1 MIKKIFSIKI
11 AIILLLT
18 FAISIGWATFIENDY
33 GTQSARAIVYNAQ
46 WFEILLISLTTVLI
60 YNIYRYKM
68 YKRAKWASLMFH
80 LSFVLIFVGA
90 GMTRYIGFEGIM
102 HIREGSSSS
111 SMVSDV
117 MILDITATKDK
128 DKSVYKKPIYLSSR
142 GSNWLDISLGDVD
155 IELLE
160 YMPSVGEKIVA
171 DKNSS
176 ILEMKVTLGSGSKD
190 ILLKKGE
197 IFQGDDFIISFQ
209 KRIESSKEIIYI
221 KEIDGKLSMDT
232 TALLKV
238 LDMKTQKSSTID
250 KGNNRDFSDKKLYQI
265 GSGGFVLRKYHS
277 NSTTTLASTSLKPQ
291 SGKAD
296 LLRFKVS
303 YNDISKIVDIRGI
316 KGTQGDTKEI
326 KIGDITLSIKYG
338 VTIIKLPFEIKLVDF
353 ELARYPGSQTPSSY
367 SSKVVLID
375 KEEGLNMPFHIYMNH
390 ILNYRGYK
398 FFQSSYD
405 RDEKG
410 TILSVNNDPGTLP
423 TYIGYFLLTIG
434 LLWVLFTPKGRF
446 QILLRATREIQKGA
460 LALLAL
466 LAIFNTTNLN
476 AQDFN
481 LEHANKFARLIV
493 QDNQGRM
500 KPIDTLASQIV
511 TKITRKSSFEGLH
524 HNQIFLGMI
533 VNPESYQN
541 RAMIKIGHPKIA
553 KELGYDENTK
563 YAKFS
568 DFFTKDTNEYK
579 LYSDLMRISR
589 TKPVERSKYDKEL
602 VKVDERVNIAYMVYT
617 GSIIKI
623 FPTPNDANNL
633 WVSPTDAI
641 SKFPTKDA
649 KMVRLIMMEY
659 FNSLTQSAKSG
670 DYTKPDRA
678 LDMISK
684 FQNGYGKS
692 VIPSQSH
699 ITFEILYNKLGIFGK
714 LIPIYILV
722 GLILLILSFIHII
735 NPSFNLKRYTKI
747 VLYIIILAFIT
758 HTIGLIIRW
767 YISGHAPWSNAYES
781 IVYISWATL
790 LAGFMFMKNSPI
802 TLASTS
808 ILSGVLLFVAHLNWI
823 DPQITNLMPV
833 LKSYWLMI
841 HVAVIT
847 ASYGFLGLGALL
859 SFMVFILYIIS
870 TPSSQKNIKSSIKE
884 LTQINEMALIIG
896 LILLT
901 VGNFL
906 GGVWANESWGR
917 YWGWDSKETWAAVTI
932 LIYTVVIHLRL
943 VPKFKSIFIY
953 NVASLLAYSSVLMT
967 YFGVNFYLSGLHSY
981 AAGDP
986 LPVPAWILPSVI
998 VVFIIIGFAYRK
1010 KEIMGKG

>member
-1 MIKKIFSIKI
+1 MIKLLLSIK
-11 AIILLLT
+11 AAILLLLI
-18 FAISIGWATFIENDY
+18 FAVSIGWATFIENDY
-33 GTQSARAIVYNAQ
+33 GTQSARAIIYNAQ
-46 WFEILLISLTTVLI
+46 WFEILLIALTTILI
-60 YNIYRYKM
+60 YNIYKYKM
-68 YKRAKWASLMFH
+68 YKRAKWASLIFH
-80 LSFVLIFVGA
+80 FAFVLIFIGA

-102 HIREGSSSS
+102 HIREGSSSNT
-111 SMVSDV
+111 MVSDT
-117 MILDITATKDK
+117 MILNIIATKNK
-128 DKSVYKKPIYLSSR
+128 DKTIYKKPIYLSSM
-142 GSNWLDISLGDVD
+142 GKNSLNISLNDIK

-160 YMPSVGEKIVA
+160 YMPNIGEKIVS
-171 DKNSS
+171 DKDSS
-176 ILEMKVTLGSGSKD
+176 ILEMRVTLGSGSKD
-190 ILLKKGE
+190 ILLKRGE
-197 IFQGDDFIISFQ
+197 IFEGDDFIISFN
-209 KRIESSKEIIYI
+209 KKIKSNKEIIYI
-221 KEIDGKLSMDT
+221 QEIDGKLSMDT
-232 TALLKV
+232 TTMLKV

-250 KGNNRDFSDKKLYQI
+250 IGKNREFSNKKLYQI
-265 GSGGFVLRKYHS
+265 KSGGFVLKKYYP
-277 NSTTTLASTSLKPQ
+277 NSTTKLASTSIKPQ

-303 YNDISKIVDIRGI
+303 YNDISKIIDITGI
-316 KGTQGDTKEI
+316 KGSQGEAKEIQIGDTTI
-326 KIGDITLSIKYG
+326 SIKYG
-338 VTIIKLPFEIKLVDF
+338 VNIIKLPFEIKLVDF
-353 ELARYPGSQTPSSY
+353 ELSRYPGSQTPSSY

-423 TYIGYFLLTIG
+423 TYIGYFLMTIG

-446 QILLRATREIQKGA
+446 QTLLRATREIQKGA
-460 LALLAL
+460 LALLSI

-476 AQDFN
+476 AQDFS
-481 LEHANKFARLIV
+481 LEHANKFAKLVV

-511 TKITRKSSFEGLH
+511 SKITRKSSFMGLN

-533 VNPESYQN
+533 VNPQAYQEK
-541 RAMIKIGHPKIA
+541 AMIKIGHPKIA
-553 KELGYDENTK
+553 KELGYDENSK

-568 DFFTKDTNEYK
+568 DFFTKDNEYK

-623 FPTPNDANNL
+623 FPTPNNVNNL

-641 SKFPTKDA
+641 SKFSTKDG

-659 FNSLTQSAKSG
+659 FNSLTQSLKSG

-684 FQNGYGKS
+684 FQNGYGKN
-692 VIPSQSH
+692 VIPSKSH
-699 ITFEILYNKLGIFGK
+699 IEFEILYNKLGIFGK
-714 LIPIYILV
+714 LIPVYILV
-722 GLILLILSFIHII
+722 GLILLILSFVHII

-790 LAGFMFMKNSPI
+790 LAGFIFMKNSPI
-802 TLASTS
+802 TLASTA

-896 LILLT
+896 LVLLT
-901 VGNFL
+901 IGNFL

-998 VVFIIIGFAYRK
+998 VVFIMIGFAYRK
-1010 KEIMGKG
+1010 KEIMGKS

>member
-1 MIKKIFSIKI
+1 MIKLLLSIK
-11 AIILLLT
+11 AAILLLLV

-33 GTQSARAIVYNAQ
+33 GTQSARAMIYNAQ
-46 WFEILLISLTTVLI
+46 WFEILLIALTVILI
-60 YNIYRYKM
+60 YNIYKYKM
-68 YKRAKWASLMFH
+68 YKRAKWASLIFH
-80 LSFVLIFVGA
+80 LAFVLIFIGS

-102 HIREGSSSS
+102 HIREGSSSN
-111 SMVSDV
+111 SMKSDV
-117 MILDITATKDK
+117 MVLDIQVTKDK
-128 DKSVYKKPIYLSSR
+128 NKKEYKKPIYLSSMIKN
-142 GSNWLDISLGDVD
+142 SLNISLNNIDV
-155 IELLE
+155 ELLE
-160 YMPSVGEKIVA
+160 YMPNVGEKIVI

-176 ILEMKVTLGSGSKD
+176 ILEMRVTLGNGSKD

-197 IFQGDDFIISFQ
+197 IFEGDNFVISFN
-209 KRIESSKEIIYI
+209 KEMKSNKDIIYI

-232 TALLKV
+232 TSILKV
-238 LDMKTQKSSTID
+238 LDMKTQKSSIID
-250 KGNNRDFSDKKLYQI
+250 IGNNRDFTTKKLYQI
-265 GSGGFVLRKYHS
+265 KNGGFVLKKYYP
-277 NSTTTLASTSLKPQ
+277 NANKKLASTSIKPI

-296 LLRFKVS
+296 LLRFKIT
-303 YNDISKIVDIRGI
+303 NNHISKIVDITGI
-316 KGTQGDTKEI
+316 KGSIGETKEI
-326 KIGDITLSIKYG
+326 KLGDTTISIKYG
-338 VTIIKLPFEIKLVDF
+338 VNIIKLPFEIKLVDF

-423 TYIGYFLLTIG
+423 TYIGYLLLTIG

-446 QILLRATREIQKGA
+446 QTLLRATREIQKGA
-460 LALLAL
+460 LALLAI

-476 AQDFN
+476 AQDFS

-493 QDNQGRM
+493 QDNKGRM

-511 TKITRKSSFEGLH
+511 SKITRKSSFMGLN

-533 VNPESYQN
+533 VNPQDYQN
-541 RAMIKIGHPKIA
+541 KAIIKIGHPKIA
-553 KELGYDENTK
+553 KELGYDDKTK
-563 YAKFS
+563 YVKFS
-568 DFFTKDTNEYK
+568 DFFTKDNEYK

-617 GSIIKI
+617 GSILKI
-623 FPTPNDANNL
+623 FPTPNDVNNL

-641 SKFPTKDA
+641 SKFPTKDG

-659 FNSLTQSAKSG
+659 FNSLSESLKSG

-714 LIPIYILV
+714 LIPVYILV

-735 NPSFNLKRYTKI
+735 NPSFNLKKYTKI
-747 VLYIIILAFIT
+747 VLYIIVLAFIT

-802 TLASTS
+802 TLASTA

-870 TPSSQKNIKSSIKE
+870 TPSSQKSIKSSIKE

-896 LILLT
+896 LVLLT
-901 VGNFL
+901 IGNFL

-932 LIYTVVIHLRL
+932 LIYTVVLHLRL
-943 VPKFKSIFIY
+943 VPKLKSIFIY

-981 AAGDP
+981 ASGDP
-986 LPVPAWILPSVI
+986 LPVPAWILPSVV
-998 VVFIIIGFAYRK
+998 VVFIMIGFAYRK
-1010 KEIMGKG
+1010 KEIMGKN